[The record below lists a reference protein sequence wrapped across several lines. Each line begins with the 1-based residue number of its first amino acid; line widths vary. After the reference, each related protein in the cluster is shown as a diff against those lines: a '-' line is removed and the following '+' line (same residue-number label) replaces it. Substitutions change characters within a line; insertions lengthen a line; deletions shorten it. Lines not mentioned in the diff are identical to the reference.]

1 MPASGSSADRNLL
14 FGILAL
20 QMDFVSKDGLIGAM
34 NAWVLNKAKPLG
46 DILSEQGTLRPEHR
60 TLLDALVQAHLALHS
75 DDAAQSLAALS
86 SLGSARQALEQ
97 IADPDVRASLGV
109 VAAARD
115 DTDDPYATR
124 APATVGEPT
133 SAGLRFRILRPHA
146 EGGLGKVSVALDEEL
161 NREVAL
167 KEIKLDCADDD
178 QSRARFLLE
187 AEVTGGLE
195 HPGVVPVYGLGSYA
209 DGRPFYAMRFIK
221 GDSLEKAL
229 VRFHTKGRAR
239 TRADFGGQEFRGL
252 LRRFVD
258 VCNAMAYAHSRQV
271 LHRDLKPD
279 NIMLGKY
286 GETLVVDW
294 GLAKSVARKGAEA
307 VLATDE
313 PPLQPLAAHDLG
325 QTRRGAVAGTPAY
338 MSPEQATGRWELVG
352 PASDICSLGATLYA
366 VVTGQSP
373 FTGENIVEVIDK
385 AQRSDYPLPRQVNP
399 AVPPAL
405 DAICRKA
412 MAPDREDR
420 YPSALDLA
428 ADVECW
434 LADQPVSAYPEPFF
448 GRVWRWVRTHERLVT
463 GALAV
468 GVVSLVLGTVTTL
481 LWAANDRAVRMA
493 RTATAT
499 ADFLTSLFQSSD
511 PIALEGFGVRVPQQ
525 NVADLTARQMLD
537 QGRERLKGHLLDEP
551 LTRAAMLDTI
561 GNVYRSL
568 GLLEQAGP
576 LLQEGLDLRRR
587 HLGEKHEDVAT
598 SLYHLAWLRQDQG
611 QFEEADTLYRRALAL
626 REAVFGPE
634 DLRTAAVKFNLAW
647 ALALRYDVPDPKRVN
662 EAETLFQEVLRVRRL
677 RLGER
682 HRDVG
687 LSVLALGTLTLSRG
701 DMERGRALLDQAFDI
716 LERPDSKDALT
727 SVIKAYSAA
736 TVERQARHFKEAA
749 PLHREALDSASR
761 LLGKE
766 HPWCIILLADYAGLL
781 RQNGED
787 ADAEKAIREAIEL
800 GRHSPIRWHPAA
812 IGAAVELADALRD
825 QRKFEEAEQ
834 LYREALDIVG
844 QLQWQPKVV
853 QIQAKLAE
861 LETLRK
867 DK

>member
-1 MPASGSSADRNLL
+1 
-14 FGILAL
+14 
-20 QMDFVSKDGLIGAM
+20 
-34 NAWVLNKAKPLG
+34 
-46 DILSEQGTLRPEHR
+46 
-60 TLLDALVQAHLALHS
+60 
-75 DDAAQSLAALS
+75 
-86 SLGSARQALEQ
+86 
-97 IADPDVRASLGV
+97 
-109 VAAARD
+109 
-115 DTDDPYATR
+115 
-124 APATVGEPT
+124 
-133 SAGLRFRILRPHA
+133 
-146 EGGLGKVSVALDEEL
+146 
-161 NREVAL
+161 
-167 KEIKLDCADDD
+167 
-178 QSRARFLLE
+178 
-187 AEVTGGLE
+187 
-195 HPGVVPVYGLGSYA
+195 
-209 DGRPFYAMRFIK
+209 
-221 GDSLEKAL
+221 
-229 VRFHTKGRAR
+229 
-239 TRADFGGQEFRGL
+239 
-252 LRRFVD
+252 
-258 VCNAMAYAHSRQV
+258 
-271 LHRDLKPD
+271 
-279 NIMLGKY
+279 
-286 GETLVVDW
+286 
-294 GLAKSVARKGAEA
+294 
-307 VLATDE
+307 
-313 PPLQPLAAHDLG
+313 
-325 QTRRGAVAGTPAY
+325 
-338 MSPEQATGRWELVG
+338 
-352 PASDICSLGATLYA
+352 
-366 VVTGQSP
+366 
-373 FTGENIVEVIDK
+373 
-385 AQRSDYPLPRQVNP
+385 
-399 AVPPAL
+399 
-405 DAICRKA
+405 
-412 MAPDREDR
+412 
-420 YPSALDLA
+420 
-428 ADVECW
+428 
-434 LADQPVSAYPEPFF
+434 
-448 GRVWRWVRTHERLVT
+448 
-463 GALAV
+463 
-468 GVVSLVLGTVTTL
+468 
-481 LWAANDRAVRMA
+481 
-493 RTATAT
+493 
-499 ADFLTSLFQSSD
+499 
-511 PIALEGFGVRVPQQ
+511 
-525 NVADLTARQMLD
+525 VADLTARQMLD